1 MTRRLPFGPS
11 RMAAKQRDAS
21 RGANEA
27 PASPLVSAP
36 PGLVS
41 ASQGVMVWSVG
52 TLATHLSQAI
62 TLAIPGTIHVSGE
75 VSGFRERTHWYFD
88 LKDAEASIGCVMFAS
103 AWRKAGL
110 DLRDGMALVVSGRLD
125 FYAKQGK
132 TSLIVESL
140 RPAGEGA
147 QDAAFRRLCE
157 ELRAAGWF
165 DDARKRTLP
174 AFPRRIAVLTSRS
187 GAAFQDVLDTLRRRC
202 PAIEVVLLDVRVQGE
217 GAAGEVASAVRW
229 CSANGARLGIDAA
242 ILTRGGGSKEDLWA
256 FNDRELARAIVESR
270 VPIVAA
276 IGHETDTTIAELVAD
291 VRAATPTQA
300 AMRVSPDSRAMLEQL
315 STLRARATRAM
326 EQSIASRVREREHS
340 VRHLGSAIGT
350 RLASA
355 ARELERIGGRLAAGH
370 PRAGLMARR
379 TRLDAAERELREAFE
394 WRLKHFDFV
403 SLTEELHDAMAG
415 RLRQER
421 ERVAYATRSLE
432 VVGPTSVLARGYS
445 VTMRSDGR
453 VVRSRFDVSEGDE
466 LRTLVSDGEI
476 GSRVEGE
483 GEVRRRHDDSTKGMV
498 LSESSQEPA
507 DPHGIGRVKS
517 RRRTKNT
524 NHGPSLFERVDE
536 L

>member
-1 MTRRLPFGPS
+1 MTRRLPFDPS
-11 RMAAKQRDAS
+11 RMTAKQHDAS
-21 RGANEA
+21 IGASD
-27 PASPLVSAP
+27 ASASASAASGP
-36 PGLVS
+36 SS
-41 ASQGVMVWSVG
+41 ASQEATVWSVG

-62 TLAIPGTIHVSGE
+62 ARAIPGTIHVAGE

-110 DLRDGMALVVSGRLD
+110 ELRDGMAVVVSGRLD

-132 TSLIVESL
+132 TSLIVDSL

-174 AFPRRIAVLTSRS
+174 VFPRRIAVLTSRS

-202 PAIEVVLLDVRVQGE
+202 PAIEVLLLDVRVQGE
-217 GAAGEVASAVRW
+217 GAAGEIASAVRW
-229 CSANGARLGIDAA
+229 CSTNAARLGIDAA

-300 AMRVSPDSRAMLEQL
+300 AMRLSPDSRAMLEQL
-315 STLRARATRAM
+315 ATLRARATRAM
-326 EQSIASRVREREHS
+326 EQSIASRARECEHS
-340 VRHLGSAIGT
+340 VRHLGSAMGT
-350 RLASA
+350 RLAGA
-355 ARELERIGGRLAAGH
+355 ARALERLGGRLAAGH
-370 PRAGLMARR
+370 PRAELMARR
-379 TRLDAAERELREAFE
+379 TRLETAERGLREAFM
-394 WRLKHFDFV
+394 WRLEHFDLA

-415 RLRQER
+415 RLRRER
-421 ERVAYATRSLE
+421 ERVSHATRSLE
-432 VVGPTSVLARGYS
+432 AVGPTSVLARGYS

-453 VVRSRFDVSEGDE
+453 VVRSRFDVSDGEE
-466 LRTLVSDGEI
+466 LRTRVGDGEI
-476 GSRVEGE
+476 GSRVEVDGE
-483 GEVRRRHDDSTKGMV
+483 ARRRREEPTKGMT
-498 LSESSQEPA
+498 LRESSQEPA
-507 DPHGIGRVKS
+507 EPQGMGGGTSK
-517 RRRTKNT
+517 RRTKNASQ
-524 NHGPSLFERVDE
+524 GPGLFERWGE
-536 L
+536 M